1 MKDESY
7 QDRFFFIASCFL
19 DDDRVMAHAISYFC
33 DMGQEES
40 IYISL
45 LSCNSGNLVHQLE
58 QIAEVLSQKELKKW
72 CEDKQKEL
80 DNSTDKFWK
89 NGDKK
94 TLDMIG
100 WKI

>member
-19 DDDRVMAHAISYFC
+19 DDDRVMAHAIAYFC
-33 DMGQEES
+33 CVEDEEL
-40 IYISL
+40 IYTEL
-45 LSCNSGNLVHQLE
+45 LSCKSDCLVSYLE
-58 QIAEVLSQKELKKW
+58 QIAETLTHKELKEW
-72 CEDKQKEL
+72 CDEKQKEL
-80 DNSTDKFWK
+80 NNSHDKLWK

-94 TLDMIG
+94 TLGLIG

>member
-1 MKDESY
+1 MEKENN
-7 QDRFFFIASCFL
+7 QDRFFFIAECFL
-19 DDDRVMAHAISYFC
+19 DDERVMAHAISYFC

-40 IYISL
+40 IYVSL
-45 LSCNSGNLVHQLE
+45 LSCKSDNLLSPLE
-58 QIAEVLSQKELKKW
+58 QIAEVLSYKELKKW

-80 DNSTDKFWK
+80 DNSDNKFWK